1 MGHDFHPLNHVSSS
15 HHPLQACQLYTS
27 VLMDSS
33 GIDYHVVLC
42 QNALQQ
48 CLTYPELQSEL
59 LSALI
64 KQTSKHLQAKP
75 GVQVT
80 KTLNKIKHSRVSVP
94 ALCRSVWWVSE
105 DSENWP
111 SLKVPAIKT
120 LHS

>member
-1 MGHDFHPLNHVSSS
+1 MS
-15 HHPLQACQLYTS
+15 LYTS
-27 VLMDSS
+27 VLLDAS

-48 CLTYPELQSEL
+48 CLDTPELQPEL
-59 LSALI
+59 FCGLI

-94 ALCRSVWWVSE
+94 LAL
-105 DSENWP
+105 
-111 SLKVPAIKT
+111 
-120 LHS
+120 

>member
-1 MGHDFHPLNHVSSS
+1 
-15 HHPLQACQLYTS
+15 
-27 VLMDSS
+27 MDSS

-80 KTLNKIKHSRVSVP
+80 KTLNKIKHSRVSVVVCFV
-94 ALCRSVWWVSE
+94 LLVWWINNVSE
-105 DSENWP
+105 GTGLSE
-111 SLKVPAIKT
+111 SFEDAEY
-120 LHS
+120 